1 MKRFSLIGAVPYIA
15 PRHIAANIETDR
27 LCDLAGAQ

>member
-1 MKRFSLIGAVPYIA
+1 MKRFSLIGAVGYDA
-15 PRHIAANIETDR
+15 PRHIAANTKTDR